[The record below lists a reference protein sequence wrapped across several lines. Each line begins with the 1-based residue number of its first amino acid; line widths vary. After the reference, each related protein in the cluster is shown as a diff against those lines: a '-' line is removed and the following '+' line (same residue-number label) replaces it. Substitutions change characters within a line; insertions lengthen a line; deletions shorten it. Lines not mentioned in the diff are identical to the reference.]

1 VLLLPSACSVDY
13 GDDNDGDTADSYEIT
28 ANDNDDNDDNC
39 DDYDIDYSGVDNNN
53 CYEDN
58 ANNGK
63 ITNCFRKTTY
73 FSGPVNHD
81 HKLKVKNMSLYE
93 LN

>member
-1 VLLLPSACSVDY
+1 VLQLPSTCSVDY
-13 GDDNDGDTADSYEIT
+13 GDDNDDDNADSYEIMT
-28 ANDNDDNDDNC
+28 NHNDDNFY
-39 DDYDIDYSGVDNNN
+39 DYDIDYSGVDNNN

-58 ANNGK
+58 YDNGK
-63 ITNCFRKTTY
+63 ITCRLRKTVY

-81 HKLKVKNMSLYE
+81 HNLTVKNMSLYE